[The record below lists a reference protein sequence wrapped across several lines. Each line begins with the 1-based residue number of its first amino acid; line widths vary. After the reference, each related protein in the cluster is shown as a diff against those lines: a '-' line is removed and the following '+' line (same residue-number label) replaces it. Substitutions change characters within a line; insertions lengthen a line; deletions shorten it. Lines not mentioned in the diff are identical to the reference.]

1 MPNSPTATS
10 CTTRSGATPGS
21 GASDQRRLAWTE
33 VVARKSLDEVLVAH
47 KCPQA
52 RDSPEGWIWVRSKRN
67 PKMGISEQAA
77 GPRRARGGGEET
89 KSAGAA

>member
-67 PKMGISEQAA
+67 PKMGISEQ
-77 GPRRARGGGEET
+77 
-89 KSAGAA
+89 